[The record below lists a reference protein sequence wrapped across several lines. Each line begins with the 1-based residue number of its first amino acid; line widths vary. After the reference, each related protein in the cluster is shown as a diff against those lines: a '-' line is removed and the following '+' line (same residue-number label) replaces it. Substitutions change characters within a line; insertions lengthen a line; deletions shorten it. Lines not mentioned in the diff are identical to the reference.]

1 MFASINEVKEEETLL
16 FSLSLS
22 PALLYIAV
30 SERASV
36 RIKLRQLV
44 LASSLCVQQSIMGDR
59 RGWFQPGRG
68 LHQARLDGL

>member
-16 FSLSLS
+16 FSLSPS

-36 RIKLRQLV
+36 WTKLRQLV

-59 RGWFQPGRG
+59 QGWFQPGWG